1 MNTQGK
7 HIKITPYFS
16 PITLMCKE
24 NTECYIS
31 GEESKYP
38 PRLFYPAKLVLKLDL
53 KIEIFQDKH
62 K

>member
-16 PITLMCKE
+16 AKTLMCQ

-31 GEESKYP
+31 GEKNKYP
-38 PRLFYPAKLVLKLDL
+38 PTLFHPAKLVLKLDL
-53 KIEIFQDKH
+53 GIEIVQDKQ